1 MKSVQPL
8 ISKNLLATPKDTE
21 EAPTLKSIPIVICPR
36 DPVHCERSLASPATR
51 QTGSIEGFVAS
62 RQTYVVV
69 VSSCPRRLRQEDS
82 SVRESQ
88 ALCRFTCSP
97 AARWVVGVVN
107 TLRTGSQTE
116 VLLEVI
122 DALLDNSTLF
132 VEQYVSYPADR
143 LLSLTRP
150 PSAAPTPT
158 TRLVYSTPFIATAHT
173 LDAPTYLGG
182 ANGVAAPDTKFH
194 NVSFSS
200 PHHEDPDPGAG
211 FDR

>member
-132 VEQYVSYPADR
+132 IEPYVSHLTDRSTFVNATTPSCTNCYPQSCLFYR
-143 LLSLTRP
+143 IHRCYRPHTRRVY
-150 PSAAPTPT
+150 APQ
-158 TRLVYSTPFIATAHT
+158 RRHIV
-173 LDAPTYLGG
+173 
-182 ANGVAAPDTKFH
+182 
-194 NVSFSS
+194 
-200 PHHEDPDPGAG
+200 
-211 FDR
+211 